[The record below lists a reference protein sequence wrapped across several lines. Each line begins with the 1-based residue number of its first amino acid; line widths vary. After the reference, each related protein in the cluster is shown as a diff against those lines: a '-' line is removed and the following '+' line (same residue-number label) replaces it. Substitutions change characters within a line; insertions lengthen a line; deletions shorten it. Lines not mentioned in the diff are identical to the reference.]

1 MEIHIKIKAQR
12 FKNANAIT
20 EQNKNWKPDGIQK
33 FKLFI
38 EKDRLVEDIERCI
51 ITFKKMLDNMSNESR
66 RYQYIDYEIM
76 DPVIMSTKEFERIYN
91 ILSEN

>member
-38 EKDRLVEDIERCI
+38 DKDRLVEDIEKCI
-51 ITFKKMLDNMSNESR
+51 ITFKKMLDNMSNGSR

-76 DPVIMSTKEFERIYN
+76 DPVTMSTEEFERIYN